1 MKLKEFRS
9 VQKKLN
15 KATGKSLQCGF
26 EKQGCFL
33 RLENFPVP
41 KDESEMNV
49 SNADPRAEDSHC
61 VQPWMRL
68 IWGCRVA
75 PAGLQLSSLKLARS
89 HSELRK
95 WEVSVA
101 FQNAFDKAPHSRV
114 TGQMTNCGLV
124 RCVINGLSDRK
135 QIISVQSCVTM
146 VNAKPLMT

>member
-61 VQPWMRL
+61 ATMDEVNLGVQGRASWAAALFPQTCKKSQQ
-68 IWGCRVA
+68 I
-75 PAGLQLSSLKLARS
+75 K
-89 HSELRK
+89 
-95 WEVSVA
+95 EVGSVSG
-101 FQNAFDKAPHSRV
+101 FSKCF
-114 TGQMTNCGLV
+114 
-124 RCVINGLSDRK
+124 
-135 QIISVQSCVTM
+135 
-146 VNAKPLMT
+146 